1 MKEYTIPETFLKSLA
16 DNTGLYS
23 KCWLSWLLN
32 YADDFQ
38 EIDFLEKFNFKD
50 AKLKEDVEKILS
62 EGLQILQQGDFKI
75 SGISKKSNNYTYE
88 QKHLVDRVID
98 YLNQSIQST
107 FSSKTESTITK
118 IIARNKEGF
127 VYEDFIKVIDNQVAA
142 WLGTE
147 NEKYLRPVTLFRKE
161 KFENYLNAKKTIDGN
176 SSKSTEQRIQKFGN
190 IIKQAKQSFI
200 PSTKQ

>member
-1 MKEYTIPETFLKSLA
+1 MKHYNIPEAFLKSLA
-16 DNTGLYS
+16 NDRGMYS

-38 EIDFLEKFNFKD
+38 EIGFLEKFNFND
-50 AKLKEDVEKILS
+50 EKLKEQVEKILS
-62 EGLQILQQGDFKI
+62 DGLHILQQGDFKI
-75 SGISKKSNNYTYE
+75 SGVEKEHAKYTKE
-88 QKHLVDRVID
+88 QRHLVERVID
-98 YLNQSIQST
+98 YLNQSINTS

-118 IIARNKEGF
+118 IIARSKEGF

-142 WLGTE
+142 WAGTS

-161 KFENYLNAKKTIDGN
+161 KFENYLNAKKTTIDGTTT
-176 SSKSTEQRIQKFGN
+176 SPAAERIQQFGN

-200 PSTKQ
+200 PSTK